1 MDVIRAALRAADCC
15 DEDLLYMR
23 STSGIWKSSSL
34 LIAVFAALLAF
45 SAPASAA
52 IVVEGNSRV
61 DSETVRSFFTG
72 TSPEEVEKGLEALRE
87 SGRFATVSAS
97 RKGGNVLIRVTE
109 GNQIN
114 RVAIE
119 GNSKVKS
126 ENLLPELR
134 SRAHSAFSPQVA
146 EADVARMQEMYR
158 RAGRAAAK
166 VTYRTVELPNGKI
179 DVVFTVVEGD
189 KTGVKEIRFVGNNVY
204 STRRLVGMMETT
216 EMNFLSFIKTSDVY
230 DPDRIAS
237 DLELVRR
244 FYLKNGYADFRVVS
258 SDAQFDP
265 AAGGYIITIVVEEGP
280 QYRVGSVDI
289 ESHLPDVN
297 GADLNDRLRLSPGD
311 IYNGDAVEKTVE
323 SLTREAARKGYAF
336 TQARPRGE
344 RNPATQT
351 VSIHFVL
358 DEGPR
363 VYIERINIRGNTR
376 TRDYVIRR
384 EFDLGEGDAYN
395 RVLVDRAERRLNG
408 LGYFKKVKVT
418 NEPGSSPDRVILNV
432 DVEDQPT
439 GNFGVSGGY
448 STNQGFIGEVSV
460 SESNFMG
467 RGQAVR
473 LSVQAGQIAQG
484 VNFSFTEPY
493 FLDQRISAGFDLFAR
508 RQNAYSYSIYSST
521 SVGGTIRF
529 GIPITD
535 EISFSPRYS
544 LYQTTISIPNSN
556 SKPYND
562 CTVPTAV
569 TPGVP
574 GSFLPPPEYPN
585 INYNC
590 LTNGEA
596 SLAIKESQGTIL
608 TSAFGYSLNYS
619 TIDDF
624 RNPHNGWLATLSQD
638 AAGAGGYSRYFRT
651 TGDVRYFHEIPYIDD
666 VVGILRAQGGNLT
679 PFGGYKPRI
688 QDNFNLGPSLVRGFA
703 PGGIGPRDS
712 NIYTTYN
719 ARMGNS
725 LGGTDY
731 VGASAEVQFPIW
743 GLPKDLGLRGAV
755 FADAG
760 SLWNYQGR
768 TNYSNNLAP
777 VPSYDGV
784 PPQSWTCLAAYT
796 APAAYGQGT
805 CMVPASNGFRIRS
818 SVGASV
824 LWNSPMG
831 PIRFDYAVVTSKA
844 QQDITQNFRFSGGAN
859 F

>member
-1 MDVIRAALRAADCC
+1 MHSI
-15 DEDLLYMR
+15 
-23 STSGIWKSSSL
+23 SGIWKSSSL
-34 LIAVFAALLAF
+34 LIALIAAILTF
-45 SAPASAA
+45 SAPASASI
-52 IVVEGNSRV
+52 IVQGNTRA
-61 DSETVRSFFTG
+61 DSETIRSYFTG
-72 TSPEEVEKGLEALRE
+72 SSPEEVEKGLEALRD

-97 RKGGNVLIRVTE
+97 RKGGDVIIRVTE

-114 RVAIE
+114 RVALE
-119 GNSKVKS
+119 GNSKVKTDQ
-126 ENLLPELR
+126 LQPELR
-134 SRAHSAFSPQVA
+134 TKAHGAFSAQVA
-146 EADVARMQEMYR
+146 EADVARLTEMYR

-166 VTYRTVELPNGKI
+166 ITYRTVELPNGKI
-179 DVVFTVVEGD
+179 DVVFTIVEGD

-216 EMNFLSFIKTSDVY
+216 EMNFLSFIKSSDVY

-258 SDAQFDP
+258 SDAQFDA

-280 QYRVGSVDI
+280 QYHVGSVDV
-289 ESHLPDVN
+289 ESHVPDIN
-297 GADLNDRLRLSPGD
+297 GADLNNLLRLSPGD
-311 IYNGDAVEKTVE
+311 VYNGDAVERTVE

-344 RNPATQT
+344 RNQAAQT

-363 VYIERINIRGNTR
+363 VYIERINIHGNNR

-395 RVLVDRAERRLNG
+395 RVLVERAERRLNG
-408 LGYFKKVKVT
+408 LGFFKKVKIT
-418 NEPGSSPDRVILNV
+418 NEPGSAPDRVILNV

-473 LSVQAGQIAQG
+473 LSLQAGQIAQG

-493 FLDQRISAGFDLFAR
+493 FLDQRISAGFDVFAR

-521 SVGGTIRF
+521 SVGGTVRF
-529 GIPITD
+529 GIPVTD
-535 EISFSPRYS
+535 ELSFSPRYS
-544 LYQTTISIPNSN
+544 LYQTTISVPNTN
-556 SKPYND
+556 NKPYND
-562 CTVPTAV
+562 CTVPTPV
-569 TPGVP
+569 TPGY
-574 GSFLPPPEYPN
+574 SIFFPEPDYPN
-585 INYNC
+585 LSFNC
-590 LTNGEA
+590 MTNGEA
-596 SLAIKESQGTIL
+596 SLAIKESQGTIT
-608 TSAFGYSLNYS
+608 TSQIGYSLNYV
-619 TIDDF
+619 TLDDF
-624 RNPHNGWLATLSQD
+624 RNPHNGWMATFSQD
-638 AAGAGGYSRYFRT
+638 AAGLGGYSRYLRT

-666 VVGILRAQGGNLT
+666 VVGIARLQGGELI
-679 PFGGYKPRI
+679 PFGGYKTRI

-719 ARMGNS
+719 ARNGNS
-725 LGGTDY
+725 LGGSSY
-731 VGASAEVQFPIW
+731 VGGSLEVQFPLW
-743 GLPKDLGLRGAV
+743 GLPKDLGLKGAL

-760 SLWNYQGR
+760 SLWNFQGR
-768 TNYSNNLAP
+768 TNYSNSLP
-777 VPSYDGV
+777 TIPGV
-784 PPQSWTCLAAYT
+784 TCLAAYT
-796 APAAYGQGT
+796 PQAGYGQGT
-805 CMVPASNGFRIRS
+805 CVVPASNGFRIRS

-844 QQDITQNFRFSGGAN
+844 NEDIVQNFRFSGGTN

>member
-1 MDVIRAALRAADCC
+1 MDPVWLRSPCAYGCNRAALRAADSF
-15 DEDLLYMR
+15 DEDLLYMQ
-23 STSGIWKSSSL
+23 SISGIWKSSSL
-34 LIAVFAALLAF
+34 LVAALAALLTF
-45 SAPASAA
+45 SAPVSAA
-52 IVVEGNSRV
+52 IIVEGNTRV

-72 TSPEEVEKGLEALRE
+72 SSPEEVEKGLEALRD
-87 SGRFATVSAS
+87 SGRFATVSAT
-97 RKGGNVLIRVTE
+97 RKGGNVVIRVTE

-119 GNSKVKS
+119 GNSKLKT
-126 ENLLPELR
+126 ENLQPELR
-134 SRAHSAFSPQVA
+134 TRARAAFSPQVA
-146 EADVARMQEMYR
+146 EADVARITEIYR

-166 VTYRTVELPNGKI
+166 VSYRTVDLPNGRI
-179 DVVFTVVEGD
+179 DVVFSVVEGD

-258 SDAQFDP
+258 SDAQYDP
-265 AAGGYIITIVVEEGP
+265 AQAGYVITIVVEEGP
-280 QYRVGSVDI
+280 QYRVGSVDV
-289 ESHLPDVN
+289 ESHLPDIN
-297 GADLNDRLRLSPGD
+297 GADLNGLLRVSPGD
-311 IYNGDAVEKTVE
+311 VYNGDAVEKSVE
-323 SLTREAARKGYAF
+323 ALTREAARKGYAF

-344 RNPATQT
+344 RNPAAQT

-395 RVLVDRAERRLNG
+395 RVLIERAERRLNG

-473 LSVQAGQIAQG
+473 LSVQAGQIARG

-493 FLDQRISAGFDLFAR
+493 FLDQRISAGFDIFAR
-508 RQNAYSYSIYSST
+508 RQDAYSYSIYSST
-521 SVGGTIRF
+521 SVGGTVRF
-529 GIPITD
+529 GIPVTD
-535 EISFSPRYS
+535 ELSLSPRYS
-544 LYQTTISIPNSN
+544 LYQTTISVPNTI

-569 TPGVP
+569 TPGFSP
-574 GSFLPPPEYPN
+574 FFPQPDLF
-585 INYNC
+585 YNC
-590 LTNGEA
+590 LSNGEA
-596 SLAIKESQGTIL
+596 SLAIKESQGAIL
-608 TSAFGYSLNYS
+608 TSSLGYSLNYS

-624 RNPHNGWLATLSQD
+624 RNPHNGWLVTMSQD
-638 AAGAGGYSRYFRT
+638 AAGLGGYSRYIRT
-651 TGDVRYFHEIPYIDD
+651 TGDIRYFHEVPYLDD
-666 VVGILRAQGGNLT
+666 VVGIVRAQGGDLT
-679 PFGGYKPRI
+679 AFGGYKPRI

-712 NIYTTYN
+712 NLFTTWN
-719 ARMGNS
+719 ARNGNS
-725 LGGTDY
+725 LGGSNY
-731 VGASAEVQFPIW
+731 VGGSLEVQFPLW
-743 GLPKDLGLRGAV
+743 GLPKDLGLRGAL

-768 TNYSNNLAP
+768 TNYSNNLP
-777 VPSYDGV
+777 TIPGV
-784 PPQSWTCLAAYT
+784 TCLAAYT
-796 APAAYGQGT
+796 PEAGFGQGT
-805 CMVPASNGFRIRS
+805 CVVPGSNGFRIRS

-844 QQDITQNFRFSGGAN
+844 KEDITQNFRFSGGTN